1 MHRRLIPLA
10 LLSAALTVSPLLAGP
25 ASPIAAALADKAR
38 SEKNRA
44 LDEGRK
50 PAEVLAFAGIR
61 KGDVVADYQA
71 GGGYYSELIADLV
84 GPKGRVYAMTQ
95 PNFYDAKD
103 WDPIQAAHPN
113 VAMMVAPGQSLVLA
127 PGSVDVI
134 FAHMTWHDLYWTNEK
149 YQHPRIE
156 VDAFMKGWFAAVRPG
171 GHVVIIDHVGPAGD
185 PRAVVDKLHRID
197 PAQVKADMA
206 RAGFVL
212 EAESDVLHRSED
224 DHTKMVFDPAI
235 RGKTDRFVLKF
246 RRP

>member
-1 MHRRLIPLA
+1 MIRRLFPLA
-10 LLSAALTVSPLLAGP
+10 LLGTALVAAPLLAKP
-25 ASPIAAALADKAR
+25 QPPIAAAIAGKAR
-38 SEKNRA
+38 SDANRA

-50 PAEVLAFAGIR
+50 PAEVLAFAGI
-61 KGDVVADYQA
+61 KPGDVVADYQA
-71 GGGYYSELIADLV
+71 GGGYYTELIADLV

-95 PNFYDAKD
+95 PNFYEKKD
-103 WDPIQAAHPN
+103 WDPLQAAHPN

-127 PGSVDVI
+127 PRSVDVI

-156 VDAFMKGWFAAVRPG
+156 VPQYMANWFAAVKPG
-171 GHVVIIDHVGPAGD
+171 GHVVIIDHVGPPGD
-185 PRAVVDKLHRID
+185 PREVVDKLHRID

-206 RAGFVL
+206 AAGFVL
-212 EAESDVLHRSED
+212 EGESDVLRRSED
-224 DHTKMVFDPAI
+224 DHSKLVFDPSV